1 VRTVVISVGT
11 DHHPFDR
18 VLEWAA
24 RAQQQ
29 LGVHVVAQR
38 GATAPHCGVESFE
51 YIPAPELEARM
62 RAADAV
68 VCHGGPGTIG
78 LCRSAGQRPIVIP
91 RDPSLGEHVDDH
103 QIRWTAKLA
112 RQGEID
118 LVDSYDELI
127 DQLQVE
133 HRRIPDN
140 TVDVEQSIKAF
151 GTLADALLAGELPRR
166 PFRQRLVFRRTL

>member
-1 VRTVVISVGT
+1 MKTVVISVGT

-24 RAQQQ
+24 CAQRQ
-29 LGVHVVAQR
+29 LGVHFVAQR
-38 GATAPHCGVESFE
+38 GATAPHCGIESFE

-78 LCRSAGQRPIVIP
+78 LCRSAGQRPIVVP

-112 RQGEID
+112 EQGEID
-118 LVDSYDELI
+118 LVKSCDALIEL
-127 DQLQVE
+127 LRVE
-133 HRRIPDN
+133 RPRIPDN
-140 TVDVEQSIKAF
+140 TVDVAQSVKTF
-151 GTLADALLAGELPRR
+151 GALADALLAGELPRR